1 MSSDM
6 KRIILCLSVILLTLP
21 HEASSQSLSQAKAY
35 YASFLKSSGVA
46 GMEANMYN
54 AVYNC
59 YTECLSL
66 VDQRYAGTSSYT
78 EAKDMLKNI
87 WVYLYNGAA
96 YYQRKSS
103 RTSLEFAKA
112 YVDVPDL
119 PAFSRDVL
127 PKDSKYSGIAYV
139 AASGSFNAKDYR
151 SAVKYSE
158 AYLKSGATDRRKDIL
173 KCMAHSYT
181 KLGDHR
187 SALKVLDDAVAA
199 YPYEFDFYA
208 SAINASMDCED
219 YTLLQKYLDKAR
231 SIKPND
237 VGILNI
243 QGKLYEDTGEYL
255 KAYTTYLKLQEL
267 RPRNLD
273 VAKHLARNCYNL
285 GVLYYNKNLETTDKK
300 TAAKYQ
306 STSRDYFRTA
316 IPTFN
321 SILATEPASLE
332 FLEGLATI
340 YQCVGDMQQ
349 MESVNTKIR
358 SYGGTPVSLAS
369 VPSLL
374 AADGNRA
381 YVAQN
386 RQSQTAS
393 QPAASSVSS
402 PSGSMRSSVTEHSLS
417 DVPKYSAY
425 AKEYVE
431 QRLEEWQ
438 KKDPYETIS
447 EYKKRVTEKAREAK
461 VAELLKQAETSY
473 VATYAN
479 NARLRD
485 MVLRP
490 YDAEHEVFLAESD
503 YGEIIIPV
511 PRANN
516 EARLFEGNWNGMQY
530 RNPQYKVIN
539 DRIVLTQLTI
549 VSPTGKTYL
558 YDGRKS
564 MEYSETFVDIA
575 FKDIDYG
582 QFASND
588 SRTGVK
594 SNHTHNKVSV
604 GSSDVDVNIP
614 LSKNKNH
621 NTFAVIIANENYE
634 AVASVPMAMNDG
646 RVFGEYCERTLGLP
660 KENVRYYENASYG
673 IMLGAI
679 KDIKDIASTFG
690 NSEMNLIFY
699 YSGHGIPDEAT
710 KDGYLLPVDAD
721 GRQMEVCYPL
731 SRLYSELGSLRAGNV
746 TVFLDACF
754 SGAKKDGDVLVAAR
768 GVALKAKPAAPV
780 GNMVIFSAAS
790 GDETAFPYEEKGHGL
805 FTYYLLKKL
814 QESEGSVP
822 LGELSDY
829 ITENVRRQSV
839 IVNHKSQTPH
849 VMASFRMAD
858 TWKDLKLKNKK

>member
-1 MSSDM
+1 MFSDM
-6 KRIILCLSVILLTLP
+6 KRVIFCLSVLLLT
-21 HEASSQSLSQAKAY
+21 AIGTKAQSISQAKSY
-35 YASFLKSSGVA
+35 YAKFLTSSGVP
-46 GMEANMYN
+46 GKETEMYN

-66 VDQRYAGTSSYT
+66 VDTRYAGTQSYSD
-78 EAKDMLKNI
+78 AKEILKNI

-96 YYQRKSS
+96 YFQRRSA
-103 RTSLEFAKA
+103 RTSVEFAKA
-112 YVDVPDL
+112 YVDMPDL
-119 PAFSRDVL
+119 PVFARDGL
-127 PKDSKYSGIAYV
+127 EKDSKYAGIAYV

-151 SAVKYSE
+151 SAVKYSD
-158 AYLKSGATDRRKDIL
+158 AYLKTGAYEMRKDIF
-173 KCMAHSYT
+173 KCKIHSFT
-181 KLGDHR
+181 KLGDNR
-187 SALKVLDDAVAA
+187 SALKTIEDAIAA
-199 YPYEFDFYA
+199 YPNDFDFYA

-219 YTLLQKYLDKAR
+219 YSSLQRYLDKAKML
-231 SIKPND
+231 KPND
-237 VGILNI
+237 VSILNI

-255 KAYTTYLKLQEL
+255 KAYTTYLKLKEL

-285 GVLYYNKNLETTDKK
+285 GVLYYNKNLETPDKK
-300 TAAKYQ
+300 AAAKYL

-321 SILATEPASLE
+321 DILVTEPASLE

-340 YQCVGDMQQ
+340 YQCVGDARQ
-349 MESVNTKIR
+349 METVNSKIR

-374 AADGNRA
+374 APDGNRA

-386 RQSQTAS
+386 RKQTVQTPSPTAS
-393 QPAASSVSS
+393 SQSAASVE
-402 PSGSMRSSVTEHSLS
+402 VQTS
-417 DVPKYSAY
+417 DAMPKYSAY

-438 KKDPYETIS
+438 KKDQYETIS
-447 EYKKRVTEKAREAK
+447 EYKKRVTEKAREDK
-461 VAELLKQAETSY
+461 VKELLRQAEASY

-479 NARLRD
+479 NVRLRD
-485 MVLRP
+485 MALRP

-516 EARLFEGNWNGMQY
+516 EARLFEGNWNGMQF

-539 DRIVLTQLTI
+539 DRIVLTQLSI

-564 MEYSETFVDIA
+564 MEYSETHVDIA

-582 QFASND
+582 NFAQAAGD
-588 SRTGVK
+588 AGIKQT
-594 SNHTHNKVSV
+594 HTTNTVSV

-614 LSKNKNH
+614 LSKGKNY

-634 AVASVPMAMNDG
+634 AVASVPMALNDG
-646 RVFGEYCERTLGLP
+646 KVFGQYCERTLGLP
-660 KENVRYYENASYG
+660 KDNIRYYENASYG

-679 KDIKDIASTFG
+679 RDIKDIASTFG

-721 GRQMEVCYPL
+721 GRQMEVCYSL
-731 SRLYSELGSLRAGNV
+731 NRLYSELGSLRAGNV

-754 SGAKKDGDVLVAAR
+754 SGSRKDGDVLVAAR

-780 GNMVIFSAAS
+780 GNMVIFSAATGS
-790 GDETAFPYEEKGHGL
+790 ETAFPYEEKGHGL

-814 QESEGSVP
+814 QETEGNVS

-829 ITENVRRQSV
+829 LVENVRRQSV
-839 IVNHKSQTPH
+839 IVNHKSQTPN
-849 VMASFRMAD
+849 VLASFRMSD
-858 TWKDLKLKNKK
+858 TWKDLKLKTKK